1 MKANSEFKKVE
12 GMLYNYKNLFAEI
25 RILKSDLEI
34 LENDYKGIGAINY
47 YESTSKTN
55 KFNSKVE
62 NEVVERE
69 EKIERLK
76 GKIRFKELQIR
87 KIDIALEALNEDE
100 RYLIEEY
107 YMNRKQLKFISGE
120 MGLAESYA
128 STYKASLVN
137 KIVNIIFSKE
147 YS

>member
-1 MKANSEFKKVE
+1 MKASIEFKKVE
-12 GMLYNYKNLFAEI
+12 EMLYNYKNLFAEI

-34 LENDYKGIGAINY
+34 LENDYKGVGAINY
-47 YESTSKTN
+47 YENTSKTN

-62 NEVVERE
+62 NEVIERE

-87 KIDIALEALNEDE
+87 KIDIALEALNDDE

-107 YMNRKQLKFISGE
+107 YMNRKQLKFISSE
-120 MGLAESYA
+120 IGLAESYA
-128 STYKASLVN
+128 STYKASLIN
-137 KIVNIIFSKE
+137 KIVNIIFLKE